1 VVPSAPSAS
10 WRKQIGWAAF
20 AIGLTVAGY
29 LAVKAGWWRPTS
41 SAPGAAVLIRS
52 IAVLPL
58 YNYSGDPNQ
67 DYFAEGMTDELTANL
82 ATISQLRVISRGSVM
97 QFRGKDRPP
106 TPDIATRLNVDAVV
120 EGSVSRAG
128 DTVRITAQ
136 LIDARADKHLWAK
149 TFERRSGDVLAL
161 QAELAS
167 AIAREVNVRLSPS
180 EQSRLTSAPSVNPDA
195 HDAYLKGRYFFNR
208 PSDQNLQKAI
218 GQYEEAVKL
227 SPDFSPAFSGM
238 SDAYLWAGYNEGF
251 LTATAAREKARLTAE
266 KAVALDGRS
275 AEAHTSLAVFKL
287 FYEFDWP
294 GCEREFRQAIA
305 LNPNY
310 SFAHDQFGMA
320 LAFQGRFE
328 EAIAE
333 GAKATELDPLS
344 PQILVDATLPFI
356 FRRNTAEARRLAR
369 KAAEL
374 DPSYFFPVMIAGWAD
389 LDAGQFSGAIPV
401 LEKAKAMD
409 APPFVSAFLAFAY
422 GAAGN
427 RAHALIELANLK
439 KMSADGTVQPFN
451 MALVDLGLGDRSGA
465 LANLERARAADSQ
478 MMAWI
483 GRDTIFDPIRSEPR
497 FVALLKKMGF
507 N

>member
-1 VVPSAPSAS
+1 
-10 WRKQIGWAAF
+10 
-20 AIGLTVAGY
+20 
-29 LAVKAGWWRPTS
+29 
-41 SAPGAAVLIRS
+41 
-52 IAVLPL
+52 
-58 YNYSGDPNQ
+58 
-67 DYFAEGMTDELTANL
+67 M
-82 ATISQLRVISRGSVM
+82 
-97 QFRGKDRPP
+97 
-106 TPDIATRLNVDAVV
+106 
-120 EGSVSRAG
+120 
-128 DTVRITAQ
+128 
-136 LIDARADKHLWAK
+136 
-149 TFERRSGDVLAL
+149 
-161 QAELAS
+161 
-167 AIAREVNVRLSPS
+167 
-180 EQSRLTSAPSVNPDA
+180 NPDA

-218 GQYEEAVKL
+218 GQYRGSRQVESGLFTGVLWNVGRLPLGRLQRRL
-227 SPDFSPAFSGM
+227 SHRHRR
-238 SDAYLWAGYNEGF
+238 EGKSQ
-251 LTATAAREKARLTAE
+251 ADRREGGQ
-266 KAVALDGRS
+266 LDGRS

-356 FRRNTAEARRLAR
+356 FRRNSAEAKRLAR

-374 DPSYFFPVMIAGWAD
+374 DPSYFFPVMIDGWAD
-389 LDAGQFSGAIPV
+389 LDAGQFSGAIPA
-401 LEKAKAMD
+401 LEKAKAME

-422 GAAGN
+422 GAAGK
-427 RAHALIELANLK
+427 RVHALIELANLK

-465 LANLERARAADSQ
+465 LDNLERARAADSQ

>member
-1 VVPSAPSAS
+1 MKS
-10 WRKQIGWAAF
+10 WRRSAQEAWVVSIAPTIPDSIAR
-20 AIGLTVAGY
+20 
-29 LAVKAGWWRPTS
+29 WRSNCCRPKRPRTTRRG
-41 SAPGAAVLIRS
+41 SACASKRWRRPRS
-52 IAVLPL
+52 I
-58 YNYSGDPNQ
+58 
-67 DYFAEGMTDELTANL
+67 
-82 ATISQLRVISRGSVM
+82 I
-97 QFRGKDRPP
+97 P
-106 TPDIATRLNVDAVV
+106 T
-120 EGSVSRAG
+120 
-128 DTVRITAQ
+128 
-136 LIDARADKHLWAK
+136 W
-149 TFERRSGDVLAL
+149 
-161 QAELAS
+161 
-167 AIAREVNVRLSPS
+167 
-180 EQSRLTSAPSVNPDA
+180 QSRLTSAPSVNPDA

-227 SPDFSPAFSGM
+227 SPNFSPAFSGM

-266 KAVALDGRS
+266 KAVTLDSRS

-294 GCEREFRQAIA
+294 GCEREFRQAIS

-333 GAKATELDPLS
+333 GARAIELDPLS

-356 FRRNTAEARRLAR
+356 FRRNTAEAKRLAR

-374 DPSYFFPVMIAGWAD
+374 DPSYFFPVMIDGWAD
-389 LDAGQFSGAIPV
+389 LDAGQFSGAIPA
-401 LEKAKAMD
+401 LEKAKTMD

-427 RAHALIELANLK
+427 RAHALIELSNLK
-439 KMSADGTVQPFN
+439 RMSADGTLRPFN